1 MESSNDSDLV
11 FKILLLGD
19 SEVGKSCFLMRYSEN
34 VFIENYITTIGLDY
48 KLKTVKLDTGKT
60 IKVQLWDTAGQD
72 KYRTIAKNY
81 YKGSH
86 GILLLYDITKQSSFD
101 NIREWVRDIKEEV
114 NEKAILFLIG
124 NKIDMEDQR
133 KIPKEKGVE
142 LAEEFKIPFFEA
154 SAKSGENVDEV
165 FKALYN
171 KICEIYGDLERERGT
186 KLIKKRKIK
195 GRCCLYHFQAG
206 EPLYTHEKSIGSR
219 KACFV

>member
-1 MESSNDSDLV
+1 MNSTKEVEFV

-19 SEVGKSCFLMRYSEN
+19 SEVGKSCFLMRYSDN
-34 VFIENYITTIGLDY
+34 VFVENYITTIGLDY
-48 KLKTVKLDTGKT
+48 KLKNVKLDSGKT

-81 YKGSH
+81 FKGSH

-165 FKALYN
+165 YKALYN

-195 GRCCLYHFQAG
+195 GRCCL
-206 EPLYTHEKSIGSR
+206 
-219 KACFV
+219 

>member
-1 MESSNDSDLV
+1 MESSNDSELV

-195 GRCCLYHFQAG
+195 GRCCL
-206 EPLYTHEKSIGSR
+206 
-219 KACFV
+219 

>member
-165 FKALYN
+165 YKALYN

-195 GRCCLYHFQAG
+195 GRCCL
-206 EPLYTHEKSIGSR
+206 
-219 KACFV
+219 

>member
-114 NEKAILFLIG
+114 SEKAIIFLIG
-124 NKIDMEDQR
+124 NKIDMDEQR
-133 KIPKEKGVE
+133 KITKEKGEE
-142 LAEEFKIPFFEA
+142 LAEEYKIPFFEA

-195 GRCCLYHFQAG
+195 GRCC
-206 EPLYTHEKSIGSR
+206 S
-219 KACFV
+219 

>member
-11 FKILLLGD
+11 IKILLLGD

-114 NEKAILFLIG
+114 SEKAIIFLIG
-124 NKIDMEDQR
+124 NKIDIEDQR
-133 KIPKEKGVE
+133 KISKEKGEE

-171 KICEIYGDLERERGT
+171 KICEIYGDLEKERGS
-186 KLIKKRKIK
+186 KLIKKSKMK
-195 GRCCLYHFQAG
+195 KKCCF
-206 EPLYTHEKSIGSR
+206 
-219 KACFV
+219 

>member
-19 SEVGKSCFLMRYSEN
+19 SEVGKSCFLMRYSDN
-34 VFIENYITTIGLDY
+34 VFIDNYITTIGLDY

-114 NEKAILFLIG
+114 SEKAIIFLIG
-124 NKIDMEDQR
+124 NKIDIEDQR
-133 KIPKEKGVE
+133 KISKEKGEE

-154 SAKSGENVDEV
+154 SAKSGKNVDEV

-171 KICEIYGDLERERGT
+171 KICEIYGDLEKERGS
-186 KLIKKRKIK
+186 KLIKKPKMK
-195 GRCCLYHFQAG
+195 KKCCF
-206 EPLYTHEKSIGSR
+206 
-219 KACFV
+219 

>member
-171 KICEIYGDLERERGT
+171 KICEIYRDLERERGT

-195 GRCCLYHFQAG
+195 GRCCL
-206 EPLYTHEKSIGSR
+206 
-219 KACFV
+219 

>member
-154 SAKSGENVDEV
+154 SAKSGENVDEA

-195 GRCCLYHFQAG
+195 GRCC
-206 EPLYTHEKSIGSR
+206 S
-219 KACFV
+219 